1 MTSLML
7 ATPDWWIHSCC
18 FPEVSR
24 TLLLPASLLL
34 TSKVRS
40 CPFSLKMEAIWSKN
54 SKKHPKKRIFLINT
68 PEIPVPFSCES
79 QAVSSCDREISK
91 SPVDYTSPPV
101 EPFLPP
107 GLPGSSSNLFTFLQ
121 PSFLA
126 NLPIQLPPPLPLLP
140 STPSPPLPPTGRK
153 VPLVSQPL
161 GAPFPESLLPLKDC
175 PNPHFCVG
183 GRNHVD
189 FLRPGVGRDLPY
201 REEVEWFTLR

>member
-1 MTSLML
+1 MGDFSK
-7 ATPDWWIHSCC
+7 ICSG
-18 FPEVSR
+18 
-24 TLLLPASLLL
+24 LLHLPIVFACQVPGAVAK
-34 TSKVRS
+34 TRAAKSKVT
-40 CPFSLKMEAIWSKN
+40 
-54 SKKHPKKRIFLINT
+54 KKKD
-68 PEIPVPFSCES
+68 EE
-79 QAVSSCDREISK
+79 E
-91 SPVDYTSPPV
+91 
-101 EPFLPP
+101 
-107 GLPGSSSNLFTFLQ
+107 
-121 PSFLA
+121 A

>member
-1 MTSLML
+1 MTAKCTSIDNDNDLRPG
-7 ATPDWWIHSCC
+7 ADKEGGGGSRDIHVV
-18 FPEVSR
+18 P
-24 TLLLPASLLL
+24 P
-34 TSKVRS
+34 
-40 CPFSLKMEAIWSKN
+40 P
-54 SKKHPKKRIFLINT
+54 P
-68 PEIPVPFSCES
+68 PVPPSTLEPS
-79 QAVSSCDREISK
+79 AVQRVGSPLGGRVHRGGDLPLSPST
-91 SPVDYTSPPV
+91 PVDSTSTPV

-189 FLRPGVGRDLPY
+189 FLRPGVGRDLPF